1 MPRFS
6 CNVNKNLEAKQE
18 FVSVL
23 ILNKIMLL
31 QAQNLDLNNVTPVKI
46 FELMFQSPENSVS
59 QDDAHPSGKYISK
72 LSA

>member
-1 MPRFS
+1 M
-6 CNVNKNLEAKQE
+6 K
-18 FVSVL
+18 
-23 ILNKIMLL
+23 LL

-59 QDDAHPSGKYISK
+59 QDEAHPSGQYISK